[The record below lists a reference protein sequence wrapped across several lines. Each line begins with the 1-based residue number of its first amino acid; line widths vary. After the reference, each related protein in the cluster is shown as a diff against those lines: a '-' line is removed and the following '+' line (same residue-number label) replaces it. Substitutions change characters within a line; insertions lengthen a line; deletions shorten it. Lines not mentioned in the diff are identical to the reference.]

1 MEENSNTITQLQ
13 NPPFP
18 QPHGYVWPVDLETP
32 PEPSHMRPD
41 AVVMGCLSKSRESED
56 VPACKGPQK
65 GRAYGSANSNH
76 SVVTHQ
82 PSPLSL
88 WFWGDSL
95 PGYAMAFTILLA
107 FSREDVCGH

>member
-32 PEPSHMRPD
+32 PEPSHMHPD

-65 GRAYGSANSNH
+65 GRAHGRRL
-76 SVVTHQ
+76 Q
-82 PSPLSL
+82 P
-88 WFWGDSL
+88 
-95 PGYAMAFTILLA
+95 PGF
-107 FSREDVCGH
+107 

>member
-1 MEENSNTITQLQ
+1 MAEGYNHLGFKVPV
-13 NPPFP
+13 NP
-18 QPHGYVWPVDLETP
+18 
-32 PEPSHMRPD
+32 
-41 AVVMGCLSKSRESED
+41 
-56 VPACKGPQK
+56 
-65 GRAYGSANSNH
+65 NH